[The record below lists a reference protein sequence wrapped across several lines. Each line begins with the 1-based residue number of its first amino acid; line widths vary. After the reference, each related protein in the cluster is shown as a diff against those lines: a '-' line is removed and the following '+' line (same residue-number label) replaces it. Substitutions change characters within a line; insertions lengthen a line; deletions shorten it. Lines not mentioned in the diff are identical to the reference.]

1 MCFYAPPA
9 VGGAAWRTPL
19 CCTRRS
25 CGLHRRLQP
34 GGGCHLSNCS
44 IQLSCGNETEQI
56 WFEPLLPCDQEEE
69 SCHSASL
76 GSAPVEYCLRRQQSE
91 CICMFVRVRLEK
103 TYLTGCVDSC
113 TSQGQLEKMAALG
126 SLLVFMVTGA
136 AYLVQPGFIY
146 SVPPVLE
153 LGLF

>member
-1 MCFYAPPA
+1 MYVVSVLF
-9 VGGAAWRTPL
+9 PL
-19 CCTRRS
+19 DSWAT
-25 CGLHRRLQP
+25 H
-34 GGGCHLSNCS
+34 
-44 IQLSCGNETEQI
+44 
-56 WFEPLLPCDQEEE
+56 
-69 SCHSASL
+69 A
-76 GSAPVEYCLRRQQSE
+76 
-91 CICMFVRVRLEK
+91 
-103 TYLTGCVDSC
+103 GCVDSC